1 LFAAGDRRN
10 CVKILRDFAL
20 VKERLLTVPATAIGA
35 NILNEVRQSAAA
47 ARAGGGRLRPVKSTA
62 AR

>member
-1 LFAAGDRRN
+1 VQGFYFG
-10 CVKILRDFAL
+10 
-20 VKERLLTVPATAIGA
+20 EPVPATAIGA

-47 ARAGGGRLRPVKSTA
+47 ARAGGGRLRQVKSPA

>member
-1 LFAAGDRRN
+1 M
-10 CVKILRDFAL
+10 
-20 VKERLLTVPATAIGA
+20 PATAIGA

-47 ARAGGGRLRPVKSTA
+47 ARAGGGRLRPVKSIA